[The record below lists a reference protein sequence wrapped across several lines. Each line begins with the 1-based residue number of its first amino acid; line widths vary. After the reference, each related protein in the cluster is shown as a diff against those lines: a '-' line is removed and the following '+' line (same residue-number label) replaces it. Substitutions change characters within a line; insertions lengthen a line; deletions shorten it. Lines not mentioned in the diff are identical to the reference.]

1 MTLSPEAIADFR
13 DSVREH
19 KGCEKF
25 SDRLAMRS
33 LRSIAVDVPELKEA
47 LDTELANPAG
57 SVGS

>member
-1 MTLSPEAIADFR
+1 MALSPEAITDFR

-25 SDRLAMRS
+25 SDRMAMRS

-47 LDTELANPAG
+47 LEAELANPTG